1 MNQEKRKFLVN
12 KAKISKLWFLFLL
25 LTAFTLIGSCDN
37 NPPSKEPEL
46 IVFNADI
53 RTVDQNQ
60 KRAEAF
66 AMRDGYFVAVGN
78 NEDVLELK
86 GAGTKSINANE
97 ATIIPGFIDG
107 HTHLSSGTSIV
118 TGINLTGIE
127 KKSIWLEMI
136 AEKVQ
141 TMPPGEWLIGGRW
154 DYTFEDKGYPT
165 RW

>member
-60 KRAEAF
+60 NRAEAF
-66 AMRDGYFVAVGN
+66 AIRG
-78 NEDVLELK
+78 
-86 GAGTKSINANE
+86 
-97 ATIIPGFIDG
+97 
-107 HTHLSSGTSIV
+107 
-118 TGINLTGIE
+118 
-127 KKSIWLEMI
+127 
-136 AEKVQ
+136 
-141 TMPPGEWLIGGRW
+141 
-154 DYTFEDKGYPT
+154 
-165 RW
+165 